1 MSVVARNQFLAV
13 LTKLG
18 NSLFGK
24 SIRLGIRRSALS
36 GFEVEKRRPE
46 PRQDDNGNKFAFPI
60 EGARHWAESALLAN
74 ALRGAPRTA
83 DPRSRRLRLYVTL
96 IVTRQSQRR
105 VPKLN
110 QVKHTSSRFY

>member
-36 GFEVEKRRPE
+36 GFEVENRRPE
-46 PRQDDNGNKFAFPI
+46 PRQDEVGNIFVFPI
-60 EGARHWAESALLAN
+60 GGAKHGEESVLLAN
-74 ALRGAPRTA
+74 VLRGAPRTA
-83 DPRSRRLRLYVTL
+83 EPRSRRLRLYVTL
-96 IVTRQSQRR
+96 IVTRQS
-105 VPKLN
+105 
-110 QVKHTSSRFY
+110 